1 MTERISELLNEA
13 VAGVEPA
20 HPDPVGAVLRR
31 RRVARRTSVLTAAV
45 VCAGLA
51 LGGAVAARQ
60 LDGGPE
66 RGAVAD
72 SPPPYIDGN
81 DVVLGSVR
89 LPIPDGWRAATSDQ
103 PCKDPGRTILIRLQ
117 RNDQCRDSAVE
128 VFHDRGTQ
136 PGGRILHLGDET
148 LEYGVILPPVQI
160 TLPGGEPAWLD
171 RSRDLDRAA
180 GTPERRQQG
189 TPGYYGT
196 TDLKLPW
203 SQAGIM
209 FRLDYAGVDRMID
222 TLRSEPARSGTL
234 VLPPTAVKADL
245 VIADPVRGLPDGNFG
260 RTQDGRT
267 IDRVLEILREQDTV
281 VPDAQACA
289 DKAQTVAQVIMMPT
303 DGTPWGGM
311 PSPIP
316 APSPTIDPGD
326 VTVVMISL
334 GGDCQEAVSAHGGRV
349 RISDEAVTELK
360 TIFGIG
366 DR

>member
-45 VCAGLA
+45 VCAGLT

-60 LDGGPE
+60 LDGDPE
-66 RGAVAD
+66 PGVVAD
-72 SPPPYIDGN
+72 APPPYIDGN

-103 PCKDPGRTILIRLQ
+103 PCEDPGRTILIRLPS
-117 RNDQCRDSAVE
+117 NEQCRDSAVE

-136 PGGRILHLGDET
+136 PGGRVIHIENGR
-148 LEYGVILPPVQI
+148 LEDGVILPPVQI
-160 TLPGGEPAWLD
+160 TLPGGEPGWLD
-171 RSRDLDRAA
+171 RSRDFDRAN
-180 GTPERRQQG
+180 GIPERAQPG
-189 TPGYYGT
+189 TPGYHRT

-209 FRLDYAGVDRMID
+209 FRLNHAGVDRMIGS
-222 TLRSEPARSGTL
+222 LRSEPVRAGTL
-234 VLPPTAVKADL
+234 ALPRTAVEADL
-245 VIADPVRGLPDGNFG
+245 IIADSVRGILDGGIG
-260 RTQDGRT
+260 RTRDSTT
-267 IDRVLEILREQDTV
+267 IARVLEILRDQDTA
-281 VPDAQACA
+281 VPGGQACA
-289 DKAQTVAQVIMMPT
+289 GSGQTVAQIIMTPS

-360 TIFGIG
+360 RIFGIG
-366 DR
+366 AR